1 MNYMDSYNYQPHQPP
16 EAPRQILRISG
27 DQEVTLTFVGTSN
40 AALKAAKDILIQ
52 HSIKKLI
59 NKGFI

>member
-1 MNYMDSYNYQPHQPP
+1 MEPCHDYAHPPP
-16 EAPRQILRISG
+16 EAPRQILRLPG
-27 DQEVTLTFVGTSN
+27 NQEVTLTFAGTGS

-52 HSIKKLI
+52 HSIKKMI

>member
-1 MNYMDSYNYQPHQPP
+1 MDSYNYKQHPPP
-16 EAPRQILRISG
+16 EAPQQILRLSG
-27 DQEVTLTFVGTSN
+27 DQEVTITFVGTSN

>member
-1 MNYMDSYNYQPHQPP
+1 MDSYNYPTHPPP
-16 EAPRQILRISG
+16 EAPRQILRLSG
-27 DQEVTLTFVGTSN
+27 DQEVTIIFAGTSN
-40 AALKAAKDILIQ
+40 EALKVAKDILIQ